1 MAINSDEISILVNT
15 LGGIDAFSEVTGI
28 DKIDALRILT
38 GYKFDRK
45 SESEIEA
52 SLGKF
57 WQSTDVD
64 FETDIFPF
72 IDLLEEIGQTAEDRD
87 LLNEMRLAVATDQI
101 TLVDLSANT
110 IWRFLFT
117 RSPFGKRQF
126 SDALDNSLQFD
137 DIKDKVARKSKT
149 PYLEKQ
155 VDYWQDT
162 VASNELSEWVEEF
175 QKWVLLGEE
184 VGGLRNIDD
193 KAFWK
198 FWKEWFGDESP

>member
-1 MAINSDEISILVNT
+1 MPINSDEVSVLINT
-15 LGGIDAFSEVTGI
+15 LGGIDAFSHVTGI
-28 DKIDALRILT
+28 DKIDVLRILT

-45 SESEIEA
+45 SESEIETGLA
-52 SLGKF
+52 RI
-57 WQSTDVD
+57 WQETKIN
-64 FETDIFPF
+64 FEDEIYPF
-72 IDLLEEIGQTAEDRD
+72 IERLESINEIAEDRD